1 MANRITKKKAETICF
16 RLNETL
22 KLPTDCYVKGEDGRY
37 VAQVG
42 CIHLID
48 VNHAY
53 NVSQLVNPAGGVRV
67 LAYGL
72 STREAYD
79 WFTAALEG
87 VHLARIPVA
96 H

>member
-1 MANRITKKKAETICF
+1 MMNRITRKKAEIICS
-16 RLNETL
+16 RLNKIL
-22 KLPTDCYVKGEDGRY
+22 KLPTDCYVKGEDGRC

-42 CIHLID
+42 CIHLIG

-53 NVSQLVNPAGGVRV
+53 NVCQLVNPAGGVRV

-72 STREAYD
+72 SAREAYE
-79 WFTAALEG
+79 WLIAAIEG
-87 VHLARIPVA
+87 VRLARIPVT